1 VDEEVEEPNELMITC
16 SDEEL
21 DGDEKFEETGMIG
34 GNEKVK
40 EPRTMDGNE
49 KVEELVES
57 MTFNSHEEVISYYKQ
72 VDLLC

>member
-1 VDEEVEEPNELMITC
+1 MITC

-34 GNEKVK
+34 GNEKVEK
-40 EPRTMDGNE
+40 LGMIDGNE
-49 KVEELVES
+49 KVEESVES